1 METDK
6 RTSLMDGEFMTFITA
21 SLKGI
26 SQVILIENV
35 ITGLLIL
42 IAITIDSY
50 YLGIIALLSA
60 IIGTLVGK
68 FGGADEQTI
77 NQGLLGYNSVLT
89 GMALA
94 LFLSGPYMWII
105 ALVGS
110 AVAAIFTATMYA
122 FYAKNR
128 NSHSYISLYYFD
140 MVYSSGLLQIK
151 SD

>member
-1 METDK
+1 MKTDK
-6 RTSLMDGEFMTFITA
+6 RTSLMDGGFITFIAA

-26 SQVILIENV
+26 SQVILIENA

-68 FGGADEQTI
+68 FGGADEKTI
-77 NQGLLGYNSVLT
+77 NQGLFGYNSVLT

-105 ALVGS
+105 ALVGA

-122 FYAKNR
+122 FYEKNR
-128 NSHSYISLYYFD
+128 NSHSYISLYYAD
-140 MVYSSGLLQIK
+140 MVYASMLLTN
-151 SD
+151 